1 MKRQKRKRQK
11 RLRDMALRLPW
22 PAITLLLMV
31 LWSLAPALTNG
42 QGSEHSALEV
52 RVLHAVYGWDS
63 RLGTGALRAV
73 DWTAYP
79 VFYGAPVAAGAGT
92 LLTGAS
98 PAPAY
103 RLMLASAGAV
113 GATMVIKRLMRRPRP
128 FYVLEAITSRSP
140 EFHAGRP
147 VSDSYAL
154 PSGHAALSAA
164 QATSWSL
171 SHPRWYVIGPGVVWA
186 VGVSVSRVWQG
197 VHYPS
202 DVMVGAVLGAGIG
215 LTIHW
220 IRAALTPSA
229 WQESPTAAS
238 APLLPPVHIRID
250 L

>member
-1 MKRQKRKRQK
+1 MV
-11 RLRDMALRLPW
+11 LRFPW
-22 PAITLLLMV
+22 SAAALLLAV
-31 LWSLAPALTNG
+31 LWGLAPAATNG
-42 QGSEHSALEV
+42 QGSGYPALEV
-52 RVLHAVYGWDS
+52 RVLHAVYEWDS

-73 DWTAYP
+73 DRTAYP
-79 VFYGAPVAAGAGT
+79 VFYGAPVTAGAGA

-103 RLMLASAGAV
+103 RLTLASAGAV

-128 FYVLEAITSRSP
+128 FYVHGAITSRSP
-140 EFHAGRP
+140 EFHEGRP

-164 QATSWSL
+164 QVTSWSL
-171 SHPRWYVIGPGVVWA
+171 SHPRWYIIGPGVVWA
-186 VGVSVSRVWQG
+186 VGVSMSRVWQG

-215 LTIHW
+215 LTVHW

-229 WQESPTAAS
+229 WRESSAAS
-238 APLLPPVHIRID
+238 STSCLPPVHLRIG

>member
-1 MKRQKRKRQK
+1 MVPRCHWS
-11 RLRDMALRLPW
+11 A
-22 PAITLLLMV
+22 AVLLLVV
-31 LWSLAPALTNG
+31 LWGLAPAPTNG
-42 QGSEHSALEV
+42 QSAEHQALEV

-73 DWTAYP
+73 DRTAYP
-79 VFYGAPVAAGAGT
+79 VFYGAPVAAGAGA

-103 RLMLASAGAV
+103 RLTLASAGAV

-128 FYVLEAITSRSP
+128 FYVHEAITSRSP
-140 EFHAGRP
+140 EFHEGRP

-164 QATSWSL
+164 QVTSWCL
-171 SHPRWYVIGPGVVWA
+171 SHPRWYVIGPGVAWA

-202 DVMVGAVLGAGIG
+202 DVVVGAVLGAGIG
-215 LTIHW
+215 LTVHW
-220 IRAALTPSA
+220 IGAALTPSA
-229 WQESPTAAS
+229 WQESAAAAS
-238 APLLPPVHIRID
+238 APFLPPVYLRIG